1 MSRSILYVVNKFVI
15 ISESVGRKEMNY
27 WGDIMAFDFTFDI
40 AALIVFAVLII
51 LVASTK
57 HIMDDTFKILYKL
70 TAVAVLVPI
79 FDICR
84 GDSVRYEVGYVPTI
98 VFAMLFFLAHAVV
111 TFYFLSYV
119 IAEVEMRQTR
129 SAIYKF
135 FIYLPLAICVVVILL
150 TPWFNT
156 IFSYSIEAGF
166 AKGPLYPIVGIVPV
180 FYFVWS
186 LVYTI
191 YRRHLLSR
199 SFKTMIFFVLTL
211 NFAAI
216 LIEAVFTD
224 IAIRNFIIS
233 VSAIIMFFFEMMGRA
248 EIEEDTN
255 IVGKEYLLEEG
266 VRMINNKYPFSIILV
281 KMSNFEALS
290 DTFGNNNTTAL
301 AKNIASYI
309 GNRFKLGRCFRIS
322 ESTIAILNTDG
333 DSGELTKQLY
343 AELDNSWDVEGL
355 DISCDILMTHI
366 DFPDDI
372 DDFDNI
378 VAAIRYFAKM
388 ERSAG
393 GVIDVNELHINERI
407 REKQVETAI
416 ERGLKNNSFEVYYQ
430 PIRDLDRD
438 TFVTAEALVRL
449 TDPELGPISPGEF
462 IPIAENN
469 GTIVAIGNFVLET
482 VCKFISENDMEELG
496 LHYIEL
502 NLSVIQCL
510 QKDFIETVER
520 IVGKYNIDPKY
531 LCLEVTETASNY
543 SPKVF
548 TRNLEALGERGYA
561 LALDDFGTG
570 YANIERMVTS
580 DFRIVKFDKEMTQYS
595 TGEERLQEVFEKM
608 QNVIHSMDS
617 MVVAEGVETKEQ
629 YEYLKSIGCDY
640 IQGYYF
646 SKPVPQEDFVE
657 FVKENNRVG

>member
-1 MSRSILYVVNKFVI
+1 
-15 ISESVGRKEMNY
+15 MNY
-27 WGDIMAFDFTFDI
+27 WGDIMAFDFTLDI

-70 TAVAVLVPI
+70 TAAAVLVPI

-119 IAEVEMRQTR
+119 MAEVEMRQTR

-166 AKGPLYPIVGIVPV
+166 AKGPLYLIVGIVPV

-322 ESTIAILNTDG
+322 EATIAVLNTDG
-333 DSGELTKQLY
+333 ESGELTEQLY

-378 VAAIRYFAKM
+378 IAAIRYFTKM

-462 IPIAENN
+462 IPIAENS

-520 IVGKYNIDPKY
+520 IVGKYSIDPKY

>member
-1 MSRSILYVVNKFVI
+1 MY
-15 ISESVGRKEMNY
+15 Y
-27 WGDIMAFDFTFDI
+27 WGDIMAFNFTFDI

-70 TAVAVLVPI
+70 TAAAVLVPI
-79 FDICR
+79 FDICC
-84 GDSVRYEVGYVPTI
+84 GDSVRYEVGYVSTL
-98 VFAMLFFLAHAVV
+98 VFAMLFFLAHTVV

-119 IAEVEMRQTR
+119 MAEVEMRQTR

-166 AKGPLYPIVGIVPV
+166 VKGPLYPIVGIVPV
-180 FYFVWS
+180 FYFLWS

-216 LIEAVFTD
+216 FIEAVFTD

-393 GVIDVNELHINERI
+393 HINERI

-520 IVGKYNIDPKY
+520 IVGKYSIDPKY

-548 TRNLEALGERGYA
+548 TRNLAALGERGYA

>member
-1 MSRSILYVVNKFVI
+1 MSF
-15 ISESVGRKEMNY
+15 
-27 WGDIMAFDFTFDI
+27 WGDAMAFSFTFDVASI
-40 AALIVFAVLII
+40 IVFVILII
-51 LVASTK
+51 MVASTK
-57 HIMDDTFKILYKL
+57 HINDDTFKILYKL
-70 TAVAVLVPI
+70 TAAAVFVPI

-84 GDSVRYEVGYVPTI
+84 GDSIQYEVGYYPTMI
-98 VFAMLFFLAHAVV
+98 FTMLYFLAHTLV

-119 IAEVEMRQTR
+119 MSQVEMRQTR
-129 SAIYKF
+129 SLARNILTYS
-135 FIYLPLAICVVVILL
+135 PLAICVLSIFL
-150 TPWFNT
+150 TPQFHT
-156 IFSYSIEAGF
+156 IFSYSVEDGF
-166 AKGPLYPIVGIVPV
+166 VMGPLYHVVYFVPI
-180 FYFVWS
+180 FYFIWTI
-186 LVYTI
+186 VYTV
-191 YRRHLLSR
+191 YRRHLLSKT
-199 SFKTMIFFVLTL
+199 FKTMIYFVVTI
-211 NFAAI
+211 NFLAMIVEAAFDG
-216 LIEAVFTD
+216 VS
-224 IAIRNFIIS
+224 IRNFIVS
-233 VSAIIMFFFEMMGRA
+233 MSAIIMFFYETMGRA

-333 DSGELTKQLY
+333 DSGELTEQLY

-378 VAAIRYFAKM
+378 IAAIRYFTKM

-449 TDPELGPISPGEF
+449 TDSELGPISPGEF